1 MVCRLICDVS
11 EGVVD
16 KYVLIN
22 SKYKYLFILCTVH
35 FALNILNITT
45 PSSLKQIPL

>member
-1 MVCRLICDVS
+1 MVSRLICDVS

-22 SKYKYLFILCTVH
+22 GKYKYLFILKL
-35 FALNILNITT
+35 F
-45 PSSLKQIPL
+45 